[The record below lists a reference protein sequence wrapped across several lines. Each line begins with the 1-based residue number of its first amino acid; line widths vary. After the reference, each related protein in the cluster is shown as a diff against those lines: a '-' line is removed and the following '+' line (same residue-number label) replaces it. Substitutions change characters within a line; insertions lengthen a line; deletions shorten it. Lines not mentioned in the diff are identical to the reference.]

1 MRHPGRSS
9 LAALR
14 PPAARLLVLA
24 LGLFGFVVAPA
35 APGVQG
41 GTSPHGTIAGVR
53 TGPAQTAP
61 ARPRAATKPRTP
73 GRVQAVI
80 TAVALHA
87 AGAAA
92 PHAQPAHAT
101 LPASGIEVR
110 PPSRRA
116 APPAAAPAAPDLAP
130 RGVPRGRAP
139 PAATRI

>member
-41 GTSPHGTIAGVR
+41 GTSPNGTITGVR

-61 ARPRAATKPRTP
+61 ARPRTASKPRQA
-73 GRVQAVI
+73 GRAQAVI

-87 AGAAA
+87 AGAA

-101 LPASGIEVR
+101 LPGSGAEVR